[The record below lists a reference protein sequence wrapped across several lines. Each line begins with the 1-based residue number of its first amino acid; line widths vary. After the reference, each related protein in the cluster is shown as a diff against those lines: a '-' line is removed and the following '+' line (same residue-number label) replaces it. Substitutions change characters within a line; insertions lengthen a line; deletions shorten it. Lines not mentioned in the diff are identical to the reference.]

1 MKCKQIEW
9 GINRYYVTC
18 SSLLFGMLELLQQL
32 LANNRKIKVNEDE
45 VINNIEDASEVITI
59 SEILD
64 TNIDGEITAETMIIA
79 DSASTDI
86 VEPPFFW

>member
-1 MKCKQIEW
+1 
-9 GINRYYVTC
+9 
-18 SSLLFGMLELLQQL
+18 MLELLQQL

-45 VINNIEDASEVITI
+45 VINNIEDASEVITV